1 MSWWVRLLL
10 IAGLVAGIVAGA
22 AAIRSH
28 YVSQGD
34 AQGASRVQAA
44 WDAQKRV
51 DDAESLRIQKQANA
65 DLLQKFRN
73 TERISDEEATRT
85 HRRLDR
91 ERNAAAVVDGLRST
105 IDRLNRR
112 DLSAAASDPRLAGI
126 AHEATIARELF
137 GNCSAA
143 HKDLGAE
150 ADRLRDQVAGLH
162 DFIAT
167 VCQPAAPEK
176 K

>member
-1 MSWWVRLLL
+1 MRWWVRLLL

-28 YVSQGD
+28 YISQGD
-34 AQGASRVQAA
+34 AQGAQRIQSA

-51 DDAESLRIQKQANA
+51 DDAESLHIQKQANA

-73 TERISDEEATRT
+73 TERISDEEATRA
-85 HRRLDR
+85 HRRLIR
-91 ERNAAAVVDGLRST
+91 QRAAAVAVDGLLNT
-105 IDRLNRR
+105 VETLNRR
-112 DLSAAASDPRLAGI
+112 DPSEANSDPRVTRLVKDA
-126 AHEATIARELF
+126 ATARELL
-137 GNCSAA
+137 GSCSAA
-143 HKDLGAE
+143 HRDLGAE

-162 DFIAT
+162 DFVAT
-167 VCQPAAPEK
+167 VCQPAAAEK